1 MNCVSR
7 RCDSPRQIP
16 CSVGRGG
23 QAGEPWMGSLLLG
36 AYESVACRTGM
47 QARVSLVP
55 GRSSRCGP
63 RNTVLWPPGRTGHVA
78 GVSTASPAQPPASW
92 GRKTNSPQ
100 RNHGDGGSLGTC
112 LPAGRRPALLPKV
125 TGTGQPCWGRGSVRG
140 ARAAADRQEGLRAPD
155 RAYQVPWRQASPL
168 WVPCSDPRCCFT
180 SVSEFSGCRV
190 TALRR
195 DRRAPA
201 RDAEGCLSS
210 VETSLFLALS

>member
-23 QAGEPWMGSLLLG
+23 QAGEPWTGSLLLG

-100 RNHGDGGSLGTC
+100 RNHGDGGFFGD
-112 LPAGRRPALLPKV
+112 LPARRKKTSPASQGHGDRAALLGPGV
-125 TGTGQPCWGRGSVRG
+125 
-140 ARAAADRQEGLRAPD
+140 
-155 RAYQVPWRQASPL
+155 
-168 WVPCSDPRCCFT
+168 CSW
-180 SVSEFSGCRV
+180 SSGCSGQ
-190 TALRR
+190 TG
-195 DRRAPA
+195 RAQSPRPGLPGTLEA
-201 RDAEGCLSS
+201 GEPPVGTVL
-210 VETSLFLALS
+210 